1 MFLLYSQ
8 NQIVERIVGMEE
20 ETYKRIYKQIGTY
33 LNN

>member
-1 MFLLYSQ
+1 MFLIDSQ
-8 NQIVERIVGMEE
+8 NQLVERIVGMDE